1 MLLRLSAAC
10 ALRLKELWV
19 AMPSV
24 EELFADPLY
33 LEWSDEL
40 TQEFMMDDLG
50 DDDFRLLVQA
60 SFRQVRYL
68 N

>member
-1 MLLRLSAAC
+1 MR
-10 ALRLKELWV
+10 
-19 AMPSV
+19 SV
-24 EELFADPLY
+24 EELFANPLY

-40 TQEFMMDDLG
+40 TQEFMMEDLG

-60 SFRQVRYL
+60 SFAQVRYL

>member
-1 MLLRLSAAC
+1 M
-10 ALRLKELWV
+10 
-19 AMPSV
+19 
-24 EELFADPLY
+24 EELFANPLY

-50 DDDFRLLVQA
+50 NDDPRLLVEA
-60 SFRQVRYL
+60 SFPQVRYL

>member
-1 MLLRLSAAC
+1 
-10 ALRLKELWV
+10 
-19 AMPSV
+19 MPSV

-40 TQEFMMDDLG
+40 TQEFMMEDLG

-60 SFRQVRYL
+60 SFAQVRYL